1 MLKGK
6 KGRSKKENK
15 KIVTKKK
22 VDGVNIYLLQLVEQL
37 ALEMVGVLKLKA
49 FKRWWSSFE
58 DSNIK

>member
-49 FKRWWSSFE
+49 FKRW
-58 DSNIK
+58 